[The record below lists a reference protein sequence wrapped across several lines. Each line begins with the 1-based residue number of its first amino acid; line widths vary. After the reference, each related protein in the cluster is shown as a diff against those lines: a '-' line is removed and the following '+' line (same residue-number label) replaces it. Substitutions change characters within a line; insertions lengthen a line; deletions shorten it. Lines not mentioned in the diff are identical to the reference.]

1 MARRLRSNSARSF
14 SSRLFGSVDRTLEYK
29 RSRRLRCENLEERHL
44 LAVDVFVDPVTQF
57 VTIMDESGLGEGI
70 EVQQDNNVTL
80 SLGNFDPDGG
90 EGAALQDGLLITDPD
105 GVNALSP
112 GMLQVSP
119 TEVFVPQD
127 FDAMVGPGELLVPI
141 LTSTVVIDLQSGDD
155 DLTFAFDLDLVPVIT
170 NYDIH
175 GGDSSLF
182 SDVLTMQ
189 GTGGVAE
196 SVIINPSSQDPDVV
210 EISGYAGVATQ
221 SQGFEVI
228 AYTGA
233 GVDDDLDV
241 NVGGGS
247 NSTRVQRSQTTGR
260 DEVISGNLPRIQ
272 YDGLNQFTLI
282 SSTADSTNTFVL
294 DDLQDAQS
302 LLFDSRANETLVIEG
317 SSDRDVFTASLDGA
331 GDLQIAGFV
340 NTLNTVAMQFTDLL
354 RVETLGG
361 NDELVVDVAGTALI
375 RTPIFFDGGVGSDEL
390 LVTGEPTNGVFQVT
404 YTPGLQP
411 DEGQLTYDQNPI
423 EQGIDMQIEFDNLE
437 PVVELVP
444 AMFLV
449 VQGTGAANQ
458 MTYGP
463 ALPGRGLVSTDGFET
478 IAFENKAELQIAAL
492 GGDDTIVINNS
503 DLPTGLTSILAGGDD
518 GNDTIRIEALP
529 DASATAFIGLAADG
543 AGGDDT
549 IDGSAI
555 LVDTPLNLI
564 GGEGNDTLQGGAA
577 NDGLVGESGD
587 DTIIDSP
594 GDDIINA
601 GTGNDTLIVRGTF
614 LGELISVVQDAP
626 SAVVADPYMISVLG
640 PTQGVKEIGKMN
652 LGLAPADPANLPT
665 LERIIVEGL
674 AGDDIIRVGHADE
687 YADMDAN
694 NGVPQQTIP
703 YEVVGNGPNASD
715 RLVVPDFGLGDLVI
729 QRQGAD
735 HRSGSVTV
743 GPLAP
748 IDYSEMEFVNV
759 TPLDPITGGTGD
771 DGAGRLV
778 IFKNDPFESNDTRPN
793 ATFLGAGPTI
803 NIDPTID
810 PSGIPEFGVPGDN
823 DFYQFVAQETGTLDL
838 QLYFEEIG
846 TLANGRPG
854 LPVNGDLIATVLD
867 SDGIP
872 VSIATA
878 SDLLDPNGIKIGKR
892 VVVPVVRNN
901 TYYLRVEGRAGDLG
915 VTGINVYNFTA
926 ITTAAPIPEL
936 VDLQAD
942 SDSGRNNTDDVTKI
956 ETPTFSII
964 LDDDRIDEFMNI
976 DMLPDTVD
984 DDAPTVG
991 FDYGVEVFNN
1001 ATSIGYAFYTGVGN
1015 IWEFTA
1021 TAGDLNEGDFNHI
1034 AAAVWIRDAA
1044 DPAQLGR
1051 HLLSD
1056 ALQITLDTITP
1067 PVSFGLPNAVN
1078 AEDGLD
1084 AASDSG
1090 VTTMPMTYAD
1100 RVTND
1105 TTPTMWGLAEANTIV
1120 RLYHDDNDNGIIDLD
1135 TDTFLGMT
1143 VALPYDGNL
1152 AYPDGY
1158 WEIESVLDLNEIVGL
1173 PKDGLRRLLVTAE
1186 DVAGNPMPMN
1196 DEIADGVDEL
1206 FIFIDTQGPQVYDPA
1221 GATQAVHPTVD
1232 PTYDLFDPKPSVNG
1246 YTPLTNQISIHV
1258 QDLPAR
1264 SNADPNFLYE
1274 ALKEDI
1280 AETLGNYTLVGDHVG
1295 HIGIID
1301 VDVINDA
1308 RVDGQVA
1315 TATIIITFD
1324 QYLPDDRYTLT
1335 VKDNLVDP
1343 AGNNLDGES
1352 NATGPLDDPTF
1363 PSGDGVPG
1371 GDFVG
1376 RFTIDSRPEIGTF
1389 VPSTITIDINGNFVW
1404 DPSNAQ
1410 IGNDATNVDLTF
1422 TMDLPGVVPGG
1433 YATHDTVFGGRFV
1446 PIGAAPG
1453 GRLFDQ
1459 LGVFGYSY
1467 ETGEH
1472 RWLIDFDSDG
1482 VANLYTSQP
1491 LLANFNV
1498 AGALPIAGNFDNN
1511 AANGDEIGLYFAGN
1525 WAFDFN
1531 HNYVIEAG
1539 EVVANTGLLG
1549 LPIVG
1554 DFDGNGIDDVGVF
1567 NNNIFNFAFSV
1578 GAFGNFGAFDTLQ
1591 WGFSGV
1597 LERPVAA
1604 DMDQDGID
1612 DIGLFVPRNS
1622 SQPLRQTA
1630 EWYFLVSGL
1639 EPDNGIEEGAEGG
1652 VAIGL
1657 GVLKHPF
1664 EPVPFGNDLYAEFGD
1679 ELAMPLV
1686 GNFDPPVSAQTSP
1699 DPQTVEELPGDY
1711 DGSGTV
1717 DDGDHALWKETF
1729 GAVGTDLAADGNGDG
1744 RVNLADLTV
1753 WRNNR
1758 GASVVDAAASTSD
1771 LLGDYDGSGTVDDGD
1786 RDVWMQTLGA
1796 IGTGLAADGNGD
1808 GRVNLADLTV
1818 WRNNL
1823 GATRPVEAFAAAVT
1837 SSAFVAAAPLE
1848 AAPEETPATEPAA
1861 LALALEGLGADES
1874 SSKDTSAAASDANFS
1889 SGDDLLLLRSSE
1901 EDDDD
1906 SLTEEVLAEAFEV
1919 DSQDEPELAIDWG
1932 W

>member
-1 MARRLRSNSARSF
+1 MARRPRSNSARR
-14 SSRLFGSVDRTLEYK
+14 SRLFRSVDRAMEFK
-29 RSRRLRCENLEERHL
+29 RSRTLRCEPLEERHL
-44 LAVDVFVDPVTQF
+44 LAVDVFIHPVTGNI
-57 VTIMDESGLGEGI
+57 TIMDQSAFSEGS
-70 EVQQDNNVTL
+70 EVQEDNNVTL

-90 EGAALQDGLLITDPD
+90 EGAAAQDGLLITDPS
-105 GVNALSP
+105 GVNALSF
-112 GMLQVSP
+112 GLLQVSD
-119 TEVFVPQD
+119 TEVFVPQNFD
-127 FDAMVGPGELLVPI
+127 FQIGIGQNIQDV
-141 LTSTVVIDLQSGDD
+141 LTALIDIDLQSGDD
-155 DLTFAFDLDLVPVIT
+155 DLTFSFDLDLVPVVT

-175 GGDSSLF
+175 GGDSSQF
-182 SDVLTMQ
+182 TDVLHMQ
-189 GTGGVAE
+189 GTAGVAE
-196 SVIINPSSQDPDVV
+196 SVIINPSSADPDVV

-221 SQGFEVI
+221 SQGFELIVYD
-228 AYTGA
+228 AA
-233 GVDDDLDV
+233 NLDDNLDV
-241 NVGGGS
+241 NVGNGS
-247 NSTRVQRSQTTGR
+247 AAARVQAATYVGR
-260 DEVISGNLPRIQ
+260 DEVISGTLPRIQ
-272 YDGLNQFTLI
+272 FDALNQFTLI

-294 DDLQDAQS
+294 EDLQGAENY
-302 LLFDSRANETLVIEG
+302 LFDSRANETLIVEG
-317 SSDRDVFTASLDGA
+317 SSDRDVLTASLDAA
-331 GDLQIAGFV
+331 GDLQITGVV
-340 NTLNTVAMQFTDLL
+340 NTLNTSAMQVTDQLQV
-354 RVETLGG
+354 RTLSG
-361 NDELVVDVAGTALI
+361 NDQLIVDVEGTDVI
-375 RTPIFFDGGVGSDEL
+375 RTPIFFDGGIGSDEL
-390 LVTGEPTNGVFQVT
+390 QVIGTSTNGVQQIT

-411 DEGQLTYDQNPI
+411 DEGKLLYDTDLV
-423 EQGIDMQIEFDNLE
+423 EAGIDMQIDFDNLE
-437 PVVELVP
+437 PIIDLVP
-444 AMFLV
+444 ALILD

-458 MTYGP
+458 ITYGP
-463 ALPGRGLVSTDGFET
+463 ALPGRGLVSIDGFET
-478 IAFENKAELQIAAL
+478 IAFENKTGLQISAR

-503 DLPTGLTSILAGGDD
+503 DLPTGLESIQANGED

-529 DASATAFIGLAADG
+529 DASATSFVALAADG
-543 AGGDDT
+543 AGGNDT

-564 GGEGNDTLQGGAA
+564 GGEGNDTLQGGAS

-601 GTGNDTLIVRGTF
+601 GLGNDTFVVRGTF
-614 LGELISVVQDAP
+614 LGELISVIQDAP
-626 SAVVADPYMISVLG
+626 SLVVADDYTLSVLG
-640 PTQGVKEIGKMN
+640 PTQGVKQVGKTN
-652 LGLAPADPANLPT
+652 LALAPADAANSPT

-674 AGDDIIRVGHADE
+674 AGDDTIRVGHADE
-687 YADMDAN
+687 YGDLDAN
-694 NGVPQQTIP
+694 NGVPGQTIP

-715 RLVVPDFGLGDLVI
+715 RLVVPDLGLGDLVI

-735 HRSGSVTV
+735 QRSGSITV
-743 GPLAP
+743 GSLAP
-748 IDYSEMEFVNV
+748 VDYSEIEFVNV
-759 TPLDPITGGTGD
+759 TPLDPITGGTGT

-778 IFKNDPFESNDTRPN
+778 IFKADPFESNDTRPN
-793 ATFLGAGPTI
+793 ATFLGSGPTI

-810 PSGIPEFGVPGDN
+810 PGGIPEFGVPGDN

-846 TLANGRPG
+846 TLENGRPG
-854 LPVNGDLIATVLD
+854 LPVNGDLVATVLD
-867 SDGIP
+867 SDGVP
-872 VSIATA
+872 VSIAMA
-878 SDLLDPNGIKIGKR
+878 SDLDDPNGIKIGKR

-901 TYYLRVEGRAGDLG
+901 TYYLRVEGRAGDQG

-956 ETPTFSII
+956 ETPTFNII

-976 DMLPDTVD
+976 DMMPDTVD
-984 DDAPTVG
+984 DDAPTAG

-1001 ATSIGYAFYTGVGN
+1001 ATSIGFAFYTGVGN

-1056 ALQITLDTITP
+1056 SLQITLDTMTP
-1067 PVSFGLPNAVN
+1067 PVSFGLPNGVN

-1084 AASDSG
+1084 ADSDSG

-1100 RVTND
+1100 RVTSD
-1105 TTPTMWGLAEANTIV
+1105 TTPNLWGYAEANTIV
-1120 RLYHDDNDNGIIDLD
+1120 RLYHDDNGNGIIDLL

-1143 VALPYDGNL
+1143 VAVPYDGNL

-1173 PKDGLRRLLVTAE
+1173 PKDGLRQLLVTAE

-1196 DEIADGVDEL
+1196 DQIEDGVDEL
-1206 FIFIDTQGPQVYDPA
+1206 DIFIDTQGPQVYDPA
-1221 GATQAVHPTVD
+1221 GATGAVHPTVD
-1232 PTYDLFDPKPSVNG
+1232 PEYDLFDPKPSENG
-1246 YTPLTNQISIHV
+1246 FTPLTNQITIHV
-1258 QDLPAR
+1258 RDLPER

-1308 RVDGQVA
+1308 PADGQVA

-1335 VKDNLVDP
+1335 VSDNLVDP

-1363 PSGDGVPG
+1363 PTGDGVPG
-1371 GDFVG
+1371 GEFVA

-1389 VPSTITIDINGNFVW
+1389 VPSSITIDINGNFVW
-1404 DPSNAQ
+1404 DPSNGQ

-1422 TMDLPGVVPGG
+1422 TMDRPDVAPGG
-1433 YATHDTVFGGRFV
+1433 FATHDTVFAGKFVGGGF
-1446 PIGAAPG
+1446 G
-1453 GRLFDQ
+1453 GGGMVADRYFDQ
-1459 LGVFGYSY
+1459 LAVYGYSV
-1467 ETGEH
+1467 ETVEH
-1472 RWLIDFDSDG
+1472 RWLIDLDSDG
-1482 VANLYTSQP
+1482 VADVYSAQP

-1498 AGALPIAGNFDNN
+1498 AGALPIAGNFDDNL
-1511 AANGDEIGLYFAGN
+1511 ANGDEIGLYYAGN

-1531 HNYVIEAG
+1531 HNFVIEAG

-1549 LPIVG
+1549 IPIVG

-1567 NNNIFNFAFSV
+1567 NNNIFNFAFSI
-1578 GAFGNFGAFDTLQ
+1578 GAFGAFGAFDSLQ

-1604 DMDQDGID
+1604 DMDQDGVD

-1622 SQPLRQTA
+1622 SQPLRETA
-1630 EWYFLVSGL
+1630 EWYFLLSDAFNTVL
-1639 EPDNGIEEGAEGG
+1639 QEGTLSLLDHA
-1652 VAIGL
+1652 
-1657 GVLKHPF
+1657 F
-1664 EPVPFGNDLYAEFGD
+1664 EPVPFGADLYAEFGD
-1679 ELAMPLV
+1679 ELSLPVV
-1686 GNFDPPVSAQTSP
+1686 GNFDPPVAAQTSP
-1699 DPQTVEELPGDY
+1699 NEQSVDDLPGDY

-1717 DDGDHALWKETF
+1717 DRSDYEVWKANFGLSGSGIAGDGNND
-1729 GAVGTDLAADGNGDG
+1729 GNVDLADF
-1744 RVNLADLTV
+1744 TV
-1753 WRNNR
+1753 WRNHLGQSLPTNTV
-1758 GASVVDAAASTSD
+1758 ASNN
-1771 LLGDYDGSGTVDDGD
+1771 LPGDFDGNGTVDTGD
-1786 RDVWMQTLGA
+1786 YSLWKESFGQA
-1796 IGTGLAADGNGD
+1796 GTGLAADGNGD
-1808 GRVNLADLTV
+1808 GQVDLADFTV
-1818 WRNNL
+1818 WRNHL
-1823 GATRPVEAFAAAVT
+1823 GT
-1837 SSAFVAAAPLE
+1837 SQPVAAL
-1848 AAPEETPATEPAA
+1848 AA
-1861 LALALEGLGADES
+1861 LSTTTEIVSAASSGTTTTDVATPKSDTTAEAKALALEGLVDDEKPSEGPTSYFAD
-1874 SSKDTSAAASDANFS
+1874 AGFSD
-1889 SGDDLLLLRSSE
+1889 GDDLLLLRTSKDEQESE
-1901 EDDDD
+1901 WP
-1906 SLTEEVLAEAFEV
+1906 EEALDEAIQSHSNELFG
-1919 DSQDEPELAIDWG
+1919 LAIDWG